1 MLSRQLQRPLS
12 RTVVASAAWPR
23 WTVPIAS
30 ARKKKLHGGSGNS
43 GQNDD
48 EQPVPDAPHLQ
59 DQQQQQQQQR
69 EPKKEKIS
77 LYEELFP
84 DERHARRPLDD
95 TSYSRWASQ
104 LLEEPPRILDVPEG
118 GIAGIAADLGPDP
131 AATTP
136 NDAAAAA
143 FPAPAVPRAR
153 CMLVLSAASKNLMES
168 DFLRLGVKGQ
178 HVEGWV
184 SGIVK
189 VIQARDPDTLE
200 PLGYYYILF
209 DSRASAAAY
218 SDEVHRL
225 WRLAKA
231 QAPAAQHNRRRSR
244 SARNGADDVV
254 IADND
259 ADTARALLRSFTLVL
274 PTQRRHLE
282 QRDYHAWSREFRR
295 AWLRGAAP
303 GGASWADILA
313 PRCVP
318 GGSPSLVLLS
328 AADGQGGGGSGHD
341 TGSGRALLSVDALR
355 RAIEDDG
362 AERGLAWR
370 VLMGDPQTGE
380 RGGIMPFGR
389 SYVRQYDRLHDSP
402 AGGDG
407 VRGVDGERGSGCGEE
422 DADDALTG
430 TGTTTATGG
439 DGSDGNAE
447 GALSSSPP
455 SEEEEEDGDGKH
467 RRYSRFVIP
476 FADDAEARRFVRCWH
491 RRELRV
497 RMGAGRHGG
506 WEESVVVNTTVLW

>member
-1 MLSRQLQRPLS
+1 MLFRQLQRPLS
-12 RTVVASAAWPR
+12 RTVVASAVWPR
-23 WTVPIAS
+23 PTVPLAF
-30 ARKKKLHGGSGNS
+30 AGKKKLRSSSNP
-43 GQNDD
+43 GQDD
-48 EQPVPDAPHLQ
+48 EEKPVPDAAHLQ
-59 DQQQQQQQQR
+59 DQQQQQQQK
-69 EPKKEKIS
+69 PKKKIS

-95 TSYSRWASQ
+95 TRHSRWASQ
-104 LLEEPPRILDVPEG
+104 LLKEPPRVLDVREEV
-118 GIAGIAADLGPDP
+118 IAGIAADPRPDP
-131 AATTP
+131 AAI
-136 NDAAAAA
+136 
-143 FPAPAVPRAR
+143 APAVPRAR

-200 PLGYYYILF
+200 PLGHYYILF

-218 SDEVHRL
+218 SEEVHRL

-231 QAPAAQHNRRRSR
+231 QGPAAQHNRRRSR
-244 SARNGADDVV
+244 SIRNSADDVMTV
-254 IADND
+254 GHDT
-259 ADTARALLRSFTLVL
+259 DTADALLRSFTLVL

-282 QRDYHAWSREFRR
+282 QRDYHARSREFRR

-303 GGASWADILA
+303 GGASWAETLA
-313 PRCVP
+313 SRCVP
-318 GGSPSLVLLS
+318 GGSSSLVLLS

-341 TGSGRALLSVDALR
+341 TSSGRALLSVDALR

-370 VLMGDPQTGE
+370 VLMGNPQTRE
-380 RGGIMPFGR
+380 RGGIMPFGS
-389 SYVRQYDRLHDSP
+389 SYVRWYDRLHDSP
-402 AGGDG
+402 AGRDG
-407 VRGVDGERGSGCGEE
+407 VRGVDGERDSGYGVE
-422 DADDALTG
+422 DVDDTFTG
-430 TGTTTATGG
+430 TGTTTTAAGG
-439 DGSDGNAE
+439 NGSDGNAE
-447 GALSSSPP
+447 GPLPSSPP
-455 SEEEEEDGDGKH
+455 SEEDEEDADREY

-497 RMGAGRHGG
+497 RMGAAQHGG

>member
-1 MLSRQLQRPLS
+1 MLFRQLQRPLS
-12 RTVVASAAWPR
+12 RTVVALAVWPR
-23 WTVPIAS
+23 WTAPLAS
-30 ARKKKLHGGSGNS
+30 AGKKKLHGSSNP

-48 EQPVPDAPHLQ
+48 EQPVPDAAHAQ
-59 DQQQQQQQQR
+59 GQQQQK
-69 EPKKEKIS
+69 PKKKIS

-84 DERHARRPLDD
+84 DERHARQPLDD
-95 TSYSRWASQ
+95 TRHSRWASQ
-104 LLEEPPRILDVPEG
+104 LLEGPPRVLDVPEG
-118 GIAGIAADLGPDP
+118 GIAGIAADPRPDP
-131 AATTP
+131 AAI
-136 NDAAAAA
+136 
-143 FPAPAVPRAR
+143 APAVPRAR

-200 PLGYYYILF
+200 PLGHYYILF

-218 SDEVHRL
+218 SEEVHRL

-244 SARNGADDVV
+244 STRNSADDITIV
-254 IADND
+254 DD
-259 ADTARALLRSFTLVL
+259 DTDTARALLRSFTLVL

-282 QRDYHAWSREFRR
+282 QRDYHARSREFRR

-303 GGASWADILA
+303 GGASWAETLA

-328 AADGQGGGGSGHD
+328 ATDGQGGGGSGHD

-362 AERGLAWR
+362 VERGLGWR
-370 VLMGDPQTGE
+370 VLMGNPQTGE

-389 SYVRQYDRLHDSP
+389 SYVRWYDRLHDSS
-402 AGGDG
+402 AGSDG
-407 VRGVDGERGSGCGEE
+407 VRGVDGERDDGYGVE
-422 DADDALTG
+422 DADDALTSTG
-430 TGTTTATGG
+430 TTTTATGG
-439 DGSDGNAE
+439 NGSDGNTE
-447 GALSSSPP
+447 GPLPSSPP
-455 SEEEEEDGDGKH
+455 SEEEEEEEEADREY

-497 RMGAGRHGG
+497 RMGAARHGG

>member
-23 WTVPIAS
+23 WTVPLAS
-30 ARKKKLHGGSGNS
+30 AGKKKLHGSSSNP

-48 EQPVPDAPHLQ
+48 EQPVPDAAHPQ
-59 DQQQQQQQQR
+59 DQQQQQR

-104 LLEEPPRILDVPEG
+104 LLEEPPHILDVPEG
-118 GIAGIAADLGPDP
+118 GIAGIAADLGRDS

-143 FPAPAVPRAR
+143 SPSPAPAPAVPRAK

-200 PLGYYYILF
+200 PLGHYYILF

-218 SDEVHRL
+218 SEEVHRL

-244 SARNGADDVV
+244 STQNGADDVV
-254 IADND
+254 IADDDTD
-259 ADTARALLRSFTLVL
+259 AARALLRSFTLLL

-303 GGASWADILA
+303 GGASWAETLG

-341 TGSGRALLSVDALR
+341 AGSGRALLSVDALR

-370 VLMGDPQTGE
+370 VLMGNSQTGE

-389 SYVRQYDRLHDSP
+389 SYVRWYDRLHDSP
-402 AGGDG
+402 ADSDG
-407 VRGVDGERGSGCGEE
+407 VRGVDGEHDSGYGVE
-422 DADDALTG
+422 DADDAVTG
-430 TGTTTATGG
+430 TGTTTTATGG
-439 DGSDGNAE
+439 SGSDGNAE
-447 GALSSSPP
+447 GPLSSPP
-455 SEEEEEDGDGKH
+455 SEEEDGDGKY

-497 RMGAGRHGG
+497 RMGAARHGG

>member
-1 MLSRQLQRPLS
+1 MLFRQLQRPLL
-12 RTVVASAAWPR
+12 RTVVASAVWPR
-23 WTVPIAS
+23 WTVPLTS
-30 ARKKKLHGGSGNS
+30 AGKKLHGSRNP

-48 EQPVPDAPHLQ
+48 EQPVPDAAHPR
-59 DQQQQQQQQR
+59 DQQQQK
-69 EPKKEKIS
+69 PKKIS

-95 TSYSRWASQ
+95 THHSRWASQ
-104 LLEEPPRILDVPEG
+104 LLEEPPRVLDVPQG
-118 GIAGIAADLGPDP
+118 GIAGITADPGPDP
-131 AATTP
+131 AATTSE
-136 NDAAAAA
+136 DAAAAA
-143 FPAPAVPRAR
+143 AAAASASPTPAVPRAR

-200 PLGYYYILF
+200 PLGHYYILF

-218 SDEVHRL
+218 SGEVHRL

-244 SARNGADDVV
+244 STRNSADGVV
-254 IADND
+254 IVDD
-259 ADTARALLRSFTLVL
+259 DTDTARARLRSFTLVL

-282 QRDYHAWSREFRR
+282 QRDYHARSREFRR
-295 AWLRGAAP
+295 AWLGGAAP
-303 GGASWADILA
+303 GGASWAETLA

-318 GGSPSLVLLS
+318 GGSPSIVLLS
-328 AADGQGGGGSGHD
+328 AAHGQGGGGGSGHD
-341 TGSGRALLSVDALR
+341 AGSGRALLSVDALR

-389 SYVRQYDRLHDSP
+389 SYVRWYDRLHDSP
-402 AGGDG
+402 AGADG
-407 VRGVDGERGSGCGEE
+407 VRGVDGERDSGCGEE
-422 DADDALTG
+422 DADDPLTG
-430 TGTTTATGG
+430 TGTTTTATGG
-439 DGSDGNAE
+439 NGSDGNAE
-447 GALSSSPP
+447 GAPSSSPP
-455 SEEEEEDGDGKH
+455 SKEGEEDADREY

-497 RMGAGRHGG
+497 RMGAARHGG

>member
-1 MLSRQLQRPLS
+1 MLVRQLQRPLS
-12 RTVVASAAWPR
+12 RTVIASAVWPR
-23 WTVPIAS
+23 WTVPPAS
-30 ARKKKLHGGSGNS
+30 AGKKKLHGSSNP

-48 EQPVPDAPHLQ
+48 EQPVPDAAHLQ
-59 DQQQQQQQQR
+59 DHQQKQQKP
-69 EPKKEKIS
+69 EKKIS

-84 DERHARRPLDD
+84 DERHARPPLDD
-95 TSYSRWASQ
+95 TRHSRWASQ

-118 GIAGIAADLGPDP
+118 GIAGIAADPPPDQ
-131 AATTP
+131 AAI
-136 NDAAAAA
+136 
-143 FPAPAVPRAR
+143 APAVPRAR
-153 CMLVLSAASKNLMES
+153 CMLVLWAASKNLMES

-200 PLGYYYILF
+200 PLGHYYILF

-218 SDEVHRL
+218 SEEVHRL

-231 QAPAAQHNRRRSR
+231 QAPAAQLNRRRSR
-244 SARNGADDVV
+244 STRNSADDVMIV
-254 IADND
+254 GDD
-259 ADTARALLRSFTLVL
+259 TDTARALLRSFTLVL

-282 QRDYHAWSREFRR
+282 QRDYPVRSREFRR

-303 GGASWADILA
+303 GGASWAENLA

-318 GGSPSLVLLS
+318 GESPSLVLLS
-328 AADGQGGGGSGHD
+328 AADGQGGGGSGND
-341 TGSGRALLSVDALR
+341 TGSARALLSVDALR

-389 SYVRQYDRLHDSP
+389 SYVRWYDRLHETP
-402 AGGDG
+402 AGGGG
-407 VRGVDGERGSGCGEE
+407 VHGVDGERGGGYGAE
-422 DADDALTG
+422 DADEALTG
-430 TGTTTATGG
+430 TGTTTTATGG
-439 DGSDGNAE
+439 HGSDGDAK
-447 GALSSSPP
+447 GPLPSSPP
-455 SEEEEEDGDGKH
+455 SEEEEGDADREY

-491 RRELRV
+491 RREMRV
-497 RMGAGRHGG
+497 RMGAARHGG
-506 WEESVVVNTTVLW
+506 WEEIVVINTTVLW